1 MQKKISILGA
11 GLVGSL
17 LSIMLAKRKYAVD
30 VFERRT
36 DMRLEKNQAGRS
48 INLALS
54 DRGWKAL
61 ESTGIAEDI
70 RKISIPMYG
79 RMIHDVSGKLNFLP
93 YGKKDQA
100 IYSVSRAILNCK
112 LMDIAESFSNVKFH
126 FNHRC
131 SKIDFKNNHLRFE
144 DHQGAETELPFEFI
158 FGADGAFSAGRL
170 QMQLQSD
177 LFNYSQFYI
186 QHGYKELNIPAVNN
200 NWAMDINAL
209 HIWPRGQFMLIALPN
224 TDKSFTCTLFFPFE
238 GEVSFASLNTKEKV
252 LAFFKNTFPDAIEL
266 MPELLHDFI
275 NNPVSSLVTV
285 KCFPWTYQDKM
296 CLIGDAA
303 HAIVPFFGQGMNCGF
318 EDCSVLESMLDKNTE
333 NWQLLLSKFEAERKP
348 DTDAIAELA
357 LANFIEMRDQVTD
370 EKFLLK
376 KNIESWFSSLHPDKW
391 QPLYTMVT
399 FTHMKYSE
407 ALALGKKQE
416 RIMNEVL
423 EIPGIFNDWKN
434 ENIERI
440 ILDKLKS

>member
-1 MQKKISILGA
+1 MEKKISILGA

-17 LSIMLAKRKYAVD
+17 LSIVLAKRNYKVD
-30 VFERRT
+30 VFERRS
-36 DMRLEKNQAGRS
+36 DMRLEKMQSGRS

-79 RMIHDVSGKLNFLP
+79 RMIHDENGKLKFLP

-112 LMDIAESFSNVKFH
+112 LMDIAESFSNVDFH
-126 FNHRC
+126 FNHKC
-131 SKIDFKNNHLRFE
+131 AGIDFKNKNIRFE
-144 DHQGAETELPFEFI
+144 NQTGIENERPFEFI
-158 FGADGAFSAGRL
+158 FGADGAFSAARL

-186 QHGYKELNIPAVNN
+186 QHGYKELNIPALNKD
-200 NWAMDINAL
+200 WAMDINAL

-224 TDKSFTCTLFFPFE
+224 TDKSFTCTLFFPFK
-238 GEVSFASLNTKEKV
+238 GPDSFASLNSPEKI
-252 LAFFKNTFPDAIEL
+252 LSFFQKTFPDVIEL
-266 MPELLHDFI
+266 MPELIHDFMH
-275 NNPVSSLVTV
+275 NPVSSLVTV

-318 EDCSVLESMLDKNTE
+318 EDCSVLETMLDSHTGAWTE
-333 NWQLLLSKFEAERKP
+333 LLNNFESSRKP
-348 DTDAIAELA
+348 DADAIAELA
-357 LANFIEMRDQVTD
+357 LANFVEMRDQVTD
-370 EKFLLK
+370 ENFLLK
-376 KNIESWFSSLHPDKW
+376 KNIENWFSNLHPEKW

-399 FTHMKYSE
+399 FTHMRYSE
-407 ALALGKKQE
+407 AWALGKKQE
-416 RIMNEVL
+416 QIMNEIL
-423 EIPGIFNDWKN
+423 LIKDIHNDWKN
-434 ENIERI
+434 ERIENL
-440 ILDKLKS
+440 ILEKLNL